1 METKEDLTT
10 GTYASDMRRLK
21 ILNEMMR
28 SGRSEIRAIMS
39 KYSSM
44 DYSDDMVE
52 MWMYY
57 DEIVCPLIEDMTGVT
72 FDEIRS
78 QSRIKE
84 FVTARKWLVAV
95 MYDNHVGPSAAARF
109 IGGRDHATVI
119 NLWKRHCDHM
129 EFDKAYRD
137 GFNKF
142 KKKLEGNK

>member
-1 METKEDLTT
+1 METKEDLTVR
-10 GTYASDMRRLK
+10 TYTSDMRRLK

-28 SGRSEIRAIMS
+28 SGRSEIRDIMS

-44 DYSDDMVE
+44 DYSDDIIE
-52 MWMYY
+52 MWIYY

-72 FDEIRS
+72 FDEIMS

-119 NLWKRHCDHM
+119 NLHRKHKDHM
-129 EFDKAYRD
+129 QVDPVYRKAFNEFKQR
-137 GFNKF
+137 
-142 KKKLEGNK
+142 LEGQ